1 MKHLKLSN
9 CKGIT
14 MVSLVVTIIVLL
26 ILASIG
32 IMAVTGDNGI
42 LSSSI
47 RAKNEAE
54 QSSKNIVE
62 NEQNFIGDI
71 NQGYSGTEAGKN
83 IFSIEYDN
91 NGGEGGPQKQNA
103 TTDGDSVNITITE
116 TEPTKENS
124 TFIGWSENKDATT
137 PEYEPGKS
145 YEIAENKILYAVYVS
160 NKGNV
165 TINPNGGKWRNS
177 TSTYEINGIKDQKVT
192 LDNPTPP
199 AGYTVTFNGNG
210 GSNPAAQ
217 TTTKSFTSWT
227 LVGAGSID
235 GSTYTFGIGKGE
247 LTANYIDN
255 AITLPSIEVTGFT
268 FLGWYDAPSGGNKVG
283 EANGKYTATKSITLY
298 AHWKRNS
305 YTLTINPNGGTW
317 NGKTDTSSITQEFN
331 STLTIQNPTPPNDY
345 TVTFKPQNS
354 TNDIVLSADRVFSGW
369 SNDGPGVLNGT
380 TYTFKAGNGT
390 LTANYTTS
398 SISLPSV
405 STTGF
410 TFLGWYDS
418 ASGGSKVG
426 DIGGKYVP
434 TGNITLY
441 GHWKRNSYT
450 LTVNPNGGTWNGST
464 SNSTFTQEY
473 NSTKTIANPTVP
485 AGYKVTFNGN
495 GGSTPSAITS
505 TKSFTSWSKSGSGT
519 LSGTTFTFGAGNTTL
534 TANYKNNS
542 ITLPTPTRTGYTFS
556 GWYDSASGGN
566 KIGNGGATY
575 TPTKAITLYAHWNDT
590 TAPTMGTLTKNPTGW
605 TKGNV
610 TLTGKARDLGSGI
623 SAYQFSTNSGLTAS
637 SAGWTSITKTTNEIT
652 KTYTATSNATYYFYV
667 KDESGNINKKSIV
680 VNNIDRTVP
689 TSSISAGS
697 VSNKSVTITAKG
709 SDSQSGVASY
719 KFYVGG
725 KLVSTQTTTAGSAT
739 YKYTTTFGSV
749 TAYVIVTDAVGNTKQ
764 SSTITIW
771 DYTIKTLAELKTFR
785 DRVNNGTT
793 YKGNTIT
800 QIADINI
807 GGSSAGNWTPI
818 GTNSHRFAGTYNG
831 NNHTISNLYIK
842 HSSGN
847 VGDRG
852 LFGNTETGSVI
863 KNLKMTNANVYSNSE
878 AIGILVGYN
887 RSNISSITISSG
899 TLTSYWRGGGICGYN
914 AGGTITSCSNNAK
927 ITYIGPLTNGK
938 YNGWSMGGIVG
949 DQGSGTIDKCINT
962 GAIYGTHGAGG
973 ILGGGHGIV
982 QNSVNKG
989 SITCTEVSKEDN
1001 SFSMI
1006 GGIVGF
1012 AGWDSTITIA
1022 NCYNTGSI
1030 SSIWDAG
1037 GIVGDTLGGGGTAN
1051 IKNCYNIGTVK
1062 GTQAQGGVISQRNSG
1077 GTLNLS
1083 NNYWLSTCGPS
1094 NGIAWDNVLQR
1105 AHNNNMTPK
1114 TATQLKNLAGTLGS
1128 AFKKDTSNKNNGYP
1142 ILSWQ

>member
-1 MKHLKLSN
+1 MKHSN
-9 CKGIT
+9 FSNSKGIT

-62 NEQNFIGDI
+62 NEGNFIKDI
-71 NQGYSGTEAGKN
+71 NQGYSGTEEGKN
-83 IFSIEYDN
+83 VFSIEYNN
-91 NGGEGGPQKQNA
+91 NGGEGGPQKQSAA
-103 TTDGDSVNITITE
+103 TNGDSVNITITE

-124 TFIGWSENKDATT
+124 TFLGWSENKDATT

-145 YEIAENKILYAVYVS
+145 YEISENKLLYAVYVS
-160 NKGNV
+160 NKGTV
-165 TINPNGGKWRNS
+165 TINPNGGTWRNS
-177 TSTYEINGIKDQKVT
+177 TSSYEINGIKDQKVT
-192 LDNPTPP
+192 LDNPTAP
-199 AGYTVTFNGNG
+199 AGYTINFDGNG

-268 FLGWYDAPSGGNKVG
+268 FLGWYDSPSGGNKVG

-305 YTLTINPNGGTW
+305 YTLTIKPNGGTW
-317 NGKTDTSSITQEFN
+317 NGKTDNTSITQEF
-331 STLTIQNPTPPNDY
+331 
-345 TVTFKPQNS
+345 
-354 TNDIVLSADRVFSGW
+354 
-369 SNDGPGVLNGT
+369 
-380 TYTFKAGNGT
+380 
-390 LTANYTTS
+390 
-398 SISLPSV
+398 
-405 STTGF
+405 
-410 TFLGWYDS
+410 
-418 ASGGSKVG
+418 
-426 DIGGKYVP
+426 
-434 TGNITLY
+434 
-441 GHWKRNSYT
+441 
-450 LTVNPNGGTWNGST
+450 
-464 SNSTFTQEY
+464 
-473 NSTKTIANPTVP
+473 NSTKTIANPTAP
-485 AGYKVTFNGN
+485 AGYTVTFNGN
-495 GGSTPSAITS
+495 GGSEPDAKTS

-519 LSGTTFTFGAGNTTL
+519 LNGTTFTFGAGNTTL
-534 TANYKNNS
+534 TANYRNNS
-542 ITLPTPTRTGYTFS
+542 ITLPSSTRNGYTFL
-556 GWYDSASGGN
+556 GWYDAATNGSE
-566 KIGNGGATY
+566 IGNGGAAY
-575 TPTKAITLYAHWNDT
+575 TPTANKTLYAHWDDT
-590 TAPTMGTLTKNPTGW
+590 TIPTMGTLTKSPTEW

-623 SAYQFSTNSGLTAS
+623 TAYQFSTNSELTAS
-637 SAGWTSITKTTNEIT
+637 SDGWTSITKTTSEIT
-652 KTYTATSNATYYFYV
+652 KTYTATSNDTYYFYV
-667 KDESGNINKKSIV
+667 KDDEGNVNKSSII
-680 VNNIDRTVP
+680 VNNIDRTAP

-842 HSSGN
+842 HASGN

-949 DQGSGTIDKCINT
+949 DQGSGTINKCINT

-973 ILGGGHGIV
+973 ILGGGHGTV

-989 SITCTEVSKEDN
+989 SITCTEVSKNDN

-1012 AGWDSTITIA
+1012 AGWESTITIA
-1022 NCYNTGSI
+1022 NCYNTGSV

-1114 TATQLKNLAGTLGS
+1114 TATQLKNLAGTLGT

>member
-1 MKHLKLSN
+1 M
-9 CKGIT
+9 
-14 MVSLVVTIIVLL
+14 
-26 ILASIG
+26 
-32 IMAVTGDNGI
+32 
-42 LSSSI
+42 
-47 RAKNEAE
+47 
-54 QSSKNIVE
+54 
-62 NEQNFIGDI
+62 
-71 NQGYSGTEAGKN
+71 
-83 IFSIEYDN
+83 
-91 NGGEGGPQKQNA
+91 
-103 TTDGDSVNITITE
+103 
-116 TEPTKENS
+116 
-124 TFIGWSENKDATT
+124 
-137 PEYEPGKS
+137 
-145 YEIAENKILYAVYVS
+145 
-160 NKGNV
+160 
-165 TINPNGGKWRNS
+165 
-177 TSTYEINGIKDQKVT
+177 
-192 LDNPTPP
+192 
-199 AGYTVTFNGNG
+199 
-210 GSNPAAQ
+210 
-217 TTTKSFTSWT
+217 
-227 LVGAGSID
+227 
-235 GSTYTFGIGKGE
+235 
-247 LTANYIDN
+247 
-255 AITLPSIEVTGFT
+255 
-268 FLGWYDAPSGGNKVG
+268 
-283 EANGKYTATKSITLY
+283 
-298 AHWKRNS
+298 
-305 YTLTINPNGGTW
+305 
-317 NGKTDTSSITQEFN
+317 
-331 STLTIQNPTPPNDY
+331 
-345 TVTFKPQNS
+345 
-354 TNDIVLSADRVFSGW
+354 
-369 SNDGPGVLNGT
+369 
-380 TYTFKAGNGT
+380 
-390 LTANYTTS
+390 
-398 SISLPSV
+398 
-405 STTGF
+405 
-410 TFLGWYDS
+410 
-418 ASGGSKVG
+418 
-426 DIGGKYVP
+426 
-434 TGNITLY
+434 
-441 GHWKRNSYT
+441 
-450 LTVNPNGGTWNGST
+450 
-464 SNSTFTQEY
+464 
-473 NSTKTIANPTVP
+473 
-485 AGYKVTFNGN
+485 TFNGN
-495 GGSTPSAITS
+495 GGSTPSAQTS
-505 TKSFTSWSKSGSGT
+505 TKSFTSWSKSGSGS

-637 SAGWTSITKTTNEIT
+637 STGWTGITTTTNEIT

-725 KLVSTQTTTAGSAT
+725 KLVSTQTTTAESAT

-785 DRVNNGTT
+785 DRVNSGTT

-800 QIADINI
+800 QIADISI

-842 HSSGN
+842 HASGN

-949 DQGSGTIDKCINT
+949 DQGSGTINKCINT

-973 ILGGGHGIV
+973 ILGGGHGTV

-989 SITCTEVSKEDN
+989 SITCTEVSKNDN

-1012 AGWDSTITIA
+1012 AGWESTITIA
-1022 NCYNTGSI
+1022 NCYNTGSV

>member
-1 MKHLKLSN
+1 MKHSN
-9 CKGIT
+9 FSNSKGIT

-62 NEQNFIGDI
+62 NEGNFIKDI
-71 NQGYSGTEAGKN
+71 NQGYSGTEEGKN
-83 IFSIEYDN
+83 VFSIEYNN
-91 NGGEGGPQKQNA
+91 NGGEGGPQKQSAA
-103 TTDGDSVNITITE
+103 TNGDSVNITITE

-124 TFIGWSENKDATT
+124 TFLGWSENKDATT

-145 YEIAENKILYAVYVS
+145 YEISENKLLYAVYVS
-160 NKGNV
+160 NKGTV
-165 TINPNGGKWRNS
+165 TINPNGGTWRNS
-177 TSTYEINGIKDQKVT
+177 TSSYEINGIKDQKVT
-192 LDNPTPP
+192 LDNPTAP
-199 AGYTVTFNGNG
+199 AGYTINFDGNG

-369 SNDGPGVLNGT
+369 SNEGPGVLNGT

-390 LTANYTTS
+390 LTANYTTN
-398 SISLPSV
+398 SISLPSA

-418 ASGGSKVG
+418 ASGGNKIG

-441 GHWKRNSYT
+441 GHWQRNSYT

-464 SNSTFTQEY
+464 SKATFTQEY
-473 NSTKTIANPTVP
+473 NSTKTIANPTAP

-495 GGSTPSAITS
+495 GGSTPSAQTS
-505 TKSFTSWSKSGSGT
+505 TKSFTSWSKSGSGS

-637 SAGWTSITKTTNEIT
+637 STGWTGITTTTNEIS

-725 KLVSTQTTTAGSAT
+725 KLVSTQTTTAESAT

-785 DRVNNGTT
+785 DRVNSGTT

-800 QIADINI
+800 QIADISI

-842 HSSGN
+842 HASGN

-949 DQGSGTIDKCINT
+949 DQGSGTINKCINT

-973 ILGGGHGIV
+973 ILGGGHGTV

-989 SITCTEVSKEDN
+989 SITCTEVSKNDN

-1012 AGWDSTITIA
+1012 AGWESTITIA
-1022 NCYNTGSI
+1022 NCYNTGSV